1 MRHRLGRM
9 GTLKVCDAGLNAL
22 SGQCSAIAARLA
34 CDVPDPAV
42 GLSTQATAAAVGGVY
57 AAVDATAAVL
67 AARVNTTGRKLT
79 ISASQYVGTDETSA
93 QQLSALSGGPGRG

>member
-1 MRHRLGRM
+1 M

-34 CDVPDPAV
+34 SDIPAPVV
-42 GLSTQATAAAVGGVY
+42 GHPTQATASAVGSAY
-57 AAVDATAAVL
+57 AALEATAAVL
-67 AARVNTTGRKLT
+67 AARVNMTGRKLT
-79 ISASQYVGTDETSA
+79 ISASQYVGTDENSA